1 VGCRPEI
8 NALRSRQQRNF
19 LTTLLLSQG
28 VPMICHGDEVGRSQ
42 SGNNNGYCQDNGIT
56 WVDWGNA
63 DTQLLHFT
71 TAVAA
76 LRAAHPV
83 FRRKR
88 FFNGRPVRQRG
99 REGLPD
105 ISWFRPDGTEM
116 SDEDWDSGFGK
127 SVTVYLNG
135 QGIPDLD
142 ARGRRVTDDSF
153 TMCFNAPT
161 ASPSNSFCHLQ
172 NSGWLGSPSSTP
184 RPAQARWPRRRR

>member
-1 VGCRPEI
+1 
-8 NALRSRQQRNF
+8 
-19 LTTLLLSQG
+19 
-28 VPMICHGDEVGRSQ
+28 MICHGDEVGRSQ

-105 ISWFRPDGTEM
+105 ITWFRPDGTEM